1 MCIGYNMENGWH
13 IEVSFDDSQ
22 KQVVAVAKN
31 NDQQIATT
39 GADFDE
45 LIASLKDA
53 GVPGYE
59 SNWRELRFVL
69 SKYL

>member
-1 MCIGYNMENGWH
+1 MCIVYNMGNGWR
-13 IEVSFDDSQ
+13 IDVSFDDSQ

-31 NDQQIATT
+31 NDQQIRVPSV
-39 GADFDE
+39 DFDE

-53 GVPGYE
+53 GVPSYE
-59 SNWRELRFVL
+59 SNWRELRFLL

>member
-1 MCIGYNMENGWH
+1 MENGWH

-22 KQVVAVAKN
+22 KQVVAVATN
-31 NDQQIATT
+31 NDQRITIT

-53 GVPGYE
+53 GVPSYE

>member
-1 MCIGYNMENGWH
+1 MENGWH
-13 IEVSFDDSQ
+13 IEASFDDSQ
-22 KQVVAVAKN
+22 KQVVVAVAKN

-59 SNWRELRFVL
+59 SNWRELCFVL

>member
-1 MCIGYNMENGWH
+1 MENGWR

-31 NDQQIATT
+31 NEQQIRIT
-39 GADFDE
+39 GVDFDE
-45 LIASLKDA
+45 LIATLKDA

-69 SKYL
+69 SKDL

>member
-1 MCIGYNMENGWH
+1 MCIVYNMENGWR

-31 NDQQIATT
+31 NEQQIRIT
-39 GADFDE
+39 GVDFDE
-45 LIASLKDA
+45 LIATLKDA

-69 SKYL
+69 SKDL